1 MARTI
6 SEKEIIK
13 FDPTNI
19 EDLTPVLVDRKF
31 GRPEDYIEIYIS
43 DLNNNILDYIPN
55 FKNYKI
61 PSNNPHGT
69 LTNEFDLDPQSILEG
84 RGYYTGIFKL
94 HVNIQKRKIFNELSP
109 PFRIQEIS
117 SDRTEL
123 KLYSLYSNTLLRS
136 NSRKFISDVQDS
148 LYFRDFTLNFGD
160 NVNLLGVNVDL
171 DTTDNN
177 QYLLLI
183 KLFKPLPDNIS
194 EGASLSIVEDIT
206 DPIVL
211 TYDLGIP
218 PPIDTSIPIRGPNF
232 KIDTRLNGSVPT
244 AYKSYDDILK
254 TESTSSYQKLLS
266 KLDGYEIPEID
277 YSYVRPVPTASIDF
291 LSVTPSHFE
300 NFVHFGS
307 ATERLKNFEYKLKL
321 IEVYNKQL
329 EEIRTI
335 TGTTANS
342 SVVLNSTSSIELKKE
357 NLIQGLDGY
366 EQFLYFE
373 SGAYSWPKSNSIEP
387 YLLEPTTSP
396 TAQTWLGSGDSFN
409 SYYGGQLLSAS
420 TFDSQN
426 PNRLFKLTPTFI
438 GDNPTNQ
445 PFELFC
451 DMVGTH
457 FDPIW
462 AHTKEIAQIRDNS
475 HKYGVSKDLVYHAL
489 QSLGIEAYDQFEN
502 SDLIDYVFGKTFTT
516 TDTATVI
523 TASNEIFSK
532 QDISKEVWKRLYHNA
547 PYLLKTKGTERGLR
561 ALINCYGIPD
571 TILDI
576 KEYGSSHP
584 DRDEFK
590 LYTYSK
596 FTKAIDGHSRDAEGF
611 FIETNWSS
619 SFTEAL
625 SASAKTVEFRINPNK
640 TNLNQHLL
648 TLSGSISSSDL
659 HLLLEEYGEG
669 ENLVKGSSMGEL
681 PITHYWVPYTG
692 GGTPPTSERSTEQ
705 AYTDSFSYKSVTTGN
720 NQGII
725 TSSPY
730 YIPVVS
736 GSTYVV
742 DYWYYPEA
750 GGSQPFHFDILWTQV
765 VVAGIG
771 GPGNDTDF
779 FNGNYYSGENVA
791 NFDQWNNVKKH
802 FKALKTG
809 NVYLRID
816 QGDGVGGT
824 SYVDH
829 VRLYELS
836 SDRKTKDFYEV
847 GDNTKFARLN
857 LHQFTSSIATTDY
870 FPAFDEDFWQIF
882 VGTDGASGSD
892 ATIKFGAYQA
902 NHLREVDFYTSSI
915 AISERQ
921 NSEVWGNRFYN
932 GLREEELT
940 TDGGFTDASNWTLT
954 DNGDA
959 LAAIT
964 GNAFV
969 STNPGSTQGFT
980 SAAQAQTLIAGKTYR
995 LTFDVT
1001 AVTGNVTIYNYSDSQ
1016 LYTIGTATVGTF
1028 THDFISDGTGG
1039 IDVRSVVDAGES
1051 VTIDNISVKEI
1062 NPKSHTGA
1070 DICYFG
1076 GVRNIFNSTALIAAN
1091 AFTSSNYFATTPTT
1105 EYTGS
1110 AFDLDFSGS
1119 LSEVRIYKGE
1129 LLSHDTLKKH
1139 ALEPLMYAGNTI
1151 TSSYDGLV
1159 LRLPLSFELEL
1170 TANTSSQMPS
1180 GSMPMLNGGLG
1191 GVGGSGATGTAW
1203 NQSPNS
1209 TGLISPPIPL
1219 TGPIT
1224 GGAILDSSGNP
1235 ATVGSNYSGQY
1246 FSSGSVPTYSNG
1258 APMFTVSGI
1267 PLLRSHHPNEKIDY
1281 LDGFTFFENDNIILL
1296 EEEHHLPTPNTI
1308 GKSPINKKIR
1318 IDSVATDDDILSPD
1332 ISSQLPSSLVNV
1344 PDFDAISVF
1353 LSPQNE
1359 INEDIIYTLGTF
1371 SLDEF
1376 LGDPRDQTLNS
1387 WPQIEILK
1395 NHYFRKLEKGSQ
1407 KQNIFDFTRWVQ
1419 FIDHTLFDLIKQF
1432 VPQKSTTKTGLLIEP
1447 HYLERAKFQRF
1458 HPSQS
1463 NHVYDSTIQEVTA
1476 SFHKNSNTSQ
1486 LNNTSGS
1493 AVISHTTIVTSSNL
1507 GYNTTISP
1515 VKHFS
1520 GSSAWEQGPLKSQYP
1535 LFLDFNHYADG
1546 VDVGGSGTVDGLSN
1560 FYTSGGATATIDNK
1574 RLKITKLGA
1583 TNNTG
1588 AVTNDIGVKVG
1599 KRYRFSLDTTEN
1611 PGNVTFYHGTKH
1623 TQLANNSGY
1632 SNNPVSKNSKNEAGA
1647 TISANTVATGSIS
1660 LEFIPTLPFLRIYFR
1675 PNINNSNAGTTFFDN
1690 IILEELDFKQI
1701 NSSGSNELRPW
1712 ALTPQGNF
1720 LNSRVSRK
1728 RFKSDKA
1735 VSSSGNVEFDDSL
1748 IDMASWKLPRYEG
1761 SKLIGA
1767 KINEYTVGDISYG
1780 LNPVINQNV
1789 SALFYGQSIIGADG
1803 EDDSLTTIKN
1813 HSYLDIEKIILINKY
1828 SDKITT
1834 IDLKNE
1840 KYKGTNGYISNAFKD
1855 GSSFNIHLVDDKI
1868 THKLKDTYK
1877 SKFSQGYLYKILE
1890 HKGHNGSGNI
1900 AGEGI
1905 QVGYVDDYPSGF
1917 PYATS
1922 TSQNVLCYGKDNS
1935 TINNSTVVLKENR
1948 LTKKIWPQNQTF
1960 GRVDFITSSLNNHY
1974 YSSWD
1979 NLGMFV
1985 NSMLIPVASE
1995 SKHRLFGTFNL
2006 GQPLQIAD
2014 YITGSNQG
2022 IKSIS
2027 TAEFDLEAYVVT
2039 SSLHDQISGSSNMSG
2054 FGRALIRPDHLV
2066 IPIMQGHHDTIT
2078 DKKEGAGVTW
2088 PGDGGDTAGS
2098 HSGATD
2104 IELKYYFSGN
2114 ANIGSAIYQI
2124 SYLEETNVVIADLDK
2139 PIELANDLGDKGF
2152 ILIPDNLDKDIKAN
2166 LDFFLNKAGY
2176 KEGSSPERIANRKE

>member
-6 SEKEIIK
+6 TEYNVTR
-13 FDPTNI
+13 FDPNSI
-19 EDLTPVLVDRKF
+19 EDLSPILVDRKF
-31 GRPEDYIEIYIS
+31 GRPEDFIEIFIM
-43 DLNNNILDYIPN
+43 DLNNKVLNHIPNYTDYIV
-55 FKNYKI
+55 
-61 PSNNPHGT
+61 SSTNPHGT
-69 LTNEFDLDPQSILEG
+69 LTNEFDIDAKSLLEE
-84 RGYYTGIFKL
+84 RGFNTGIYNL
-94 HVNIQKRKIFNELSP
+94 HVNVQKRKIFNENF
-109 PFRIQEIS
+109 PFRIHKIS
-117 SDRTEL
+117 SDKTEIKLRTVYTNEDL
-123 KLYSLYSNTLLRS
+123 VK
-136 NSRKFISDVQDS
+136 NSRKFINDIQTSP
-148 LYFRDFTLNFGD
+148 YFRDFTLNFGD
-160 NVNLLGVNVDL
+160 NINILGINAELDRSNNKQFLLSV
-171 DTTDNN
+171 
-177 QYLLLI
+177 
-183 KLFKPLPDNIS
+183 KLYQPLPDNIFQ
-194 EGASLSIVEDIT
+194 GKSLSIVEDIT
-206 DPIVL
+206 DPFIIR
-211 TYDLGIP
+211 YDLGTPKDISTGVP
-218 PPIDTSIPIRGPNF
+218 LKGPNF
-232 KIDTRLNGSVPT
+232 KIDTRINGSVPT
-244 AYKSYDDILK
+244 AFKSYDNILK
-254 TESTSSYQKLLS
+254 TSTTSSYQKLLS

-307 ATERLKNFEYKLKL
+307 ATERLNNFEYKLKL

-335 TGTTANS
+335 TGNTS
-342 SVVLNSTSSIELKKE
+342 QSLFVLNSASSIELKKE

-373 SGAYSWPKSNSIEP
+373 SGAYSWPKSTPTEP

-396 TAQTWLGSGDSFN
+396 ISQTWLGSGDSFN

-438 GDNPTNQ
+438 GDDPKNQ
-445 PFELFC
+445 PFETFC

-462 AHTKEIAQIRDNS
+462 AHIKEISQIRDNS
-475 HKYGVSKDLVYHAL
+475 HKYGISKDLVYYAL
-489 QSLGIEAYDQFEN
+489 QSLGIKAYDQFEN
-502 SDLIDYVFGKTFTT
+502 EDLIDYVFGKTFTT

-619 SFTEAL
+619 SFTKAL

-640 TNLNQHLL
+640 INKNQHLF

-659 HLLLEEYGEG
+659 HLILEEYGEG
-669 ENLVKGSSMGEL
+669 ENMIEGGNFGQL
-681 PITHYWVPYTG
+681 PISHNWVTHGSPS
-692 GGTPPTSERSTEQ
+692 TSERSTEQ
-705 AYTDSFSYKSVTTGN
+705 SYTDGFSWKNVSN
-720 NQGII
+720 ASNQGIYNA
-725 TSSPY
+725 PNNQLN
-730 YIPVVS
+730 VVS
-736 GSTYVV
+736 GSTYEIS
-742 DYWYYPEA
+742 YWYYPVTDSNPGNGKYTQVA
-750 GGSQPFHFDILWTQV
+750 LNTTNCIFDNGLNYQGGSVP
-765 VVAGIG
+765 
-771 GPGNDTDF
+771 
-779 FNGNYYSGENVA
+779 NY
-791 NFDQWNNVKKH
+791 DQWNNVKRH
-802 FKALKTG
+802 FKALNT
-809 NVYLRID
+809 
-816 QGDGVGGT
+816 GT
-824 SYVDH
+824 SFLSISMGLGSGPHTSYIDNITLREVTYDH
-829 VRLYELS
+829 E
-836 SDRKTKDFYEV
+836 TKDFYEP
-847 GDNTKFARLN
+847 GDSVKFARLN
-857 LHQFTSSIATTDY
+857 LNQFTSSIATTDY
-870 FPAFDEDFWQIF
+870 FPVHNKQFWQIF
-882 VGTDGASGSD
+882 IGTDGASGSD
-892 ATIKFGAYQA
+892 ATINFGAYQA

-954 DNGDA
+954 DSGDA

-980 SAAQAQTLIAGKTYR
+980 SAAQAQILITGKTYR

-1001 AVTGNVTIYNYSDSQ
+1001 AVTGVVEIYNYSDSQ
-1016 LYTIGTATVGTF
+1016 IYTIGTATVGTF
-1028 THDFISDGTGG
+1028 THDFTSDGTGG
-1039 IDVRSVVDAGES
+1039 IDVRSIVGAGES
-1051 VTIDNISVKEI
+1051 ITIDNVSLKEI
-1062 NPKSHTGA
+1062 NPKNHTGA

-1076 GVRNIFNSTALIAAN
+1076 GVRNIFNSTAVIEAN
-1091 AFTSSNYFATTPTT
+1091 AFTSSNYFAATPTT

-1110 AFDLDFSGS
+1110 AFNLDFSGS

-1129 LLSHDTLKKH
+1129 LLSHNTLKKH
-1139 ALEPLMYAGNTI
+1139 ALEPLMYAGNTV

-1170 TANTSSQMPS
+1170 TTNTNSQLPS
-1180 GSMPMLNGGLG
+1180 GSIPMLNGGLG

-1203 NQSPNS
+1203 NQSPNN
-1209 TGLISPPIPL
+1209 TGLISPPSPL

-1235 ATVGSNYSGQY
+1235 VTVGANYSGQY
-1246 FSSGSVPTYSNG
+1246 FGSGSVPTYAGG
-1258 APMFTVSGI
+1258 APIFSVSGI

-1281 LDGFTFFENDNIILL
+1281 LDGFTFFENDSIVLL

-1318 IDSVATDDDILSPD
+1318 IDSGSTDDDILSPD
-1332 ISSQLPSSLVNV
+1332 ILSQLPTPLRQV

-1376 LGDPRDQTLNS
+1376 LGDPRDQTSNS
-1387 WPQIEILK
+1387 YPQIEILK

-1447 HYLERAKFQRF
+1447 HYLERSKFQRF

-1463 NHVYDSTIQEVTA
+1463 NHVYDSTIQDITA
-1476 SFHKNSNTSQ
+1476 SFHKNSNFSQ
-1486 LNNTSGS
+1486 LNNTTGS
-1493 AVISHTTIVTSSNL
+1493 AVITQYNFIGTGSDGRELQS
-1507 GYNTTISP
+1507 GYNFAINPTNYFT
-1515 VKHFS
+1515 
-1520 GSSAWEQGPLKSQYP
+1520 GSSAWEQGPIVPNST
-1535 LFLDFNHYADG
+1535 
-1546 VDVGGSGTVDGLSN
+1546 GSAISSSDAAYG
-1560 FYTSGGATATIDNK
+1560 
-1574 RLKITKLGA
+1574 RP
-1583 TNNTG
+1583 
-1588 AVTNDIGVKVG
+1588 IGVKQ
-1599 KRYRFSLDTTEN
+1599 R
-1611 PGNVTFYHGTKH
+1611 
-1623 TQLANNSGY
+1623 
-1632 SNNPVSKNSKNEAGA
+1632 
-1647 TISANTVATGSIS
+1647 
-1660 LEFIPTLPFLRIYFR
+1660 
-1675 PNINNSNAGTTFFDN
+1675 
-1690 IILEELDFKQI
+1690 
-1701 NSSGSNELRPW
+1701 NSSGSNELRP
-1712 ALTPQGNF
+1712 ALTPYGNF
-1720 LNSRVSRK
+1720 INSLVSRK

-1761 SKLIGA
+1761 SKLTGA

-1877 SKFSQGYLYKILE
+1877 AKFSQGYLYKILE
-1890 HKGHNGSGNI
+1890 HKGHDGSGNI
-1900 AGEGI
+1900 SGEGI
-1905 QVGYVDDYPSGF
+1905 QVGYVDDSPSGF

-1922 TSQNVLCYGKDNS
+1922 TSQNVLCYGKDSS
-1935 TINNSTVVLKENR
+1935 TINSSTVVLKENT

-1960 GRVDFITSSLNNHY
+1960 GRVDFITSSINNHY

-2006 GQPLQIAD
+2006 GQPLQVAD

-2027 TAEFDLEAYVVT
+2027 TAEFDLEAYVT
-2039 SSLHDQISGSSNMSG
+2039 AGSLHDQISSSANMSG

-2066 IPIMQGHHDTIT
+2066 IPIMQGHHDIIT
-2078 DKKEGAGVTW
+2078 DKKEGANITW
-2088 PGDGGDTAGS
+2088 PGDGGDTGGS

-2114 ANIGSAIYQI
+2114 TNIGSAIYQI
-2124 SYLEETNVVIADLDK
+2124 SYLEETNVIITNLDK
-2139 PIELANDLGDKGF
+2139 PTELANDLGDKGF
-2152 ILIPDNLDKDIKAN
+2152 ILIPDNLDKDIKVN

-2176 KEGSSPERIANRKE
+2176 KEGSPPERIANRKE

>member
-6 SEKEIIK
+6 TEHNITR

-19 EDLTPVLVDRKF
+19 DDLTPVLVDRKF
-31 GRPEDYIEIYIS
+31 GRPEDFIEIFIM
-43 DLNNNILDYIPN
+43 DLNNNILDHIPN
-55 FKNYKI
+55 YTDYII
-61 PSNNPHGT
+61 PQSNPHGA
-69 LTNEFDLDPQSILEG
+69 LTNEFDLDAQTILKE
-84 RGYYTGIFKL
+84 RGYQTGTYRL
-94 HVNIQKRKIFNELSP
+94 HVNIQKRKIFNDLRP

-123 KLYSLYSNTLLRS
+123 KLSTIYTNSDLVS
-136 NSRKFISDVQDS
+136 NSRKFIDDVQNS
-148 LYFRDFTLNFGD
+148 PYFRDFTLNFGN
-160 NVNLLGVNVDL
+160 NVNILGINTEL
-171 DTTDNN
+171 DRSDSN
-177 QYLLLI
+177 QFLLLI
-183 KLFKPLPDNIS
+183 KLYEPLPNNING
-194 EGASLSIVEDIT
+194 GASVSISEDIT
-206 DPIVL
+206 DPIVI
-211 TYDLGIP
+211 TYDLGLP
-218 PPIDTSIPIRGPNF
+218 EPIDTSVPLRGPNF

-244 AYKSYDDILK
+244 AFKSYDNILK
-254 TESTSSYQKLLS
+254 TETTSSYQKLIS

-277 YSYVRPVPTASIDF
+277 YSYIRTIPTASANF

-335 TGTTANS
+335 GGNTAQS
-342 SVVLNSTSSIELKKE
+342 SYVLTATSSIEVKKE
-357 NLIQGLDGY
+357 NLIQGFDGY

-373 SGAYSWPKSNSIEP
+373 SGTYSWPKTTSTEP
-387 YLLEPTTSP
+387 YLLEPTTS
-396 TAQTWLGSGDSFN
+396 TIAKTWLGSGDSFN
-409 SYYGGQLLSAS
+409 AYYGGQLSSAS
-420 TFDSQN
+420 VFDVQN
-426 PNRLFKLTPTFI
+426 SNRLNQLTPTFI
-438 GDNPTNQ
+438 GDNPDNQ
-445 PFELFC
+445 SFMLFC
-451 DMVGTH
+451 DMVGNH

-462 AHTKEIAQIRDNS
+462 AHIKEISQIRDNN
-475 HKYGVSKDLVYHAL
+475 HKFGVSKDLVYYAL
-489 QSLGIEAYDQFEN
+489 QSLGVQAYDQFEN
-502 SDLIDYVFGKTFTT
+502 SNLIDYIFGKSFTT
-516 TDTATVI
+516 NDTATVI

-547 PYLLKTKGTERGLR
+547 PYLLKTKGTQRGLR

-590 LYTYSK
+590 LYTYNK

-1246 FSSGSVPTYSNG
+1246 FSSGSLPTYSNG

-1281 LDGFTFFENDNIILL
+1281 LDGFTFFENNNIILL

-1447 HYLERAKFQRF
+1447 HYLERAKFNRF

-1463 NHVYDSTIQEVTA
+1463 NHVLDSTIQEITA
-1476 SFHKNSNTSQ
+1476 SFHKNSNISQ

-1493 AVISHTTIVTSSNL
+1493 AVITQYNFIGTGSNGREL
-1507 GYNTTISP
+1507 QSGYNFAINPTNYFT
-1515 VKHFS
+1515 
-1520 GSSAWEQGPLKSQYP
+1520 GSSAWEQGPIIPNST
-1535 LFLDFNHYADG
+1535 
-1546 VDVGGSGTVDGLSN
+1546 GSAISSSD
-1560 FYTSGGATATIDNK
+1560 ATYG
-1574 RLKITKLGA
+1574 RP
-1583 TNNTG
+1583 
-1588 AVTNDIGVKVG
+1588 IGVKQ
-1599 KRYRFSLDTTEN
+1599 R
-1611 PGNVTFYHGTKH
+1611 
-1623 TQLANNSGY
+1623 
-1632 SNNPVSKNSKNEAGA
+1632 
-1647 TISANTVATGSIS
+1647 
-1660 LEFIPTLPFLRIYFR
+1660 
-1675 PNINNSNAGTTFFDN
+1675 
-1690 IILEELDFKQI
+1690 
-1701 NSSGSNELRPW
+1701 NSSGSNEFRP
-1712 ALTPQGNF
+1712 ALTPYGNYMNSRKSRRVSKSDVEYKNLTLVDSAGKNIHYQF
-1720 LNSRVSRK
+1720 KPVTAQSSNHLIINSSSIVFDGSTAYSKANLDFNGSYKPKIGKRYRLKYTISGYSGTGDINALIWDEDGNYAQWTTRTANGTYIETVTIDGSLNSTQYN
-1728 RFKSDKA
+1728 RFYWQSHDSSNAFTGTISDITLEE
-1735 VSSSGNVEFDDSL
+1735 VNPLRDVEFDDSL
-1748 IDMASWKLPRYEG
+1748 LDMQSWNLPRHKG
-1761 SKLIGA
+1761 SRLTGA
-1767 KINEYTVGDISYG
+1767 KINEYTVGDITYG

-1789 SALFYGQSIIGADG
+1789 SALFFGKSLIGADG
-1803 EDDSLTTIKN
+1803 EDDNLTTIKN
-1813 HSYLDIEKIILINKY
+1813 HSYIDIEKILLINKY
-1828 SDKITT
+1828 SDKITE

-1840 KYKGTNGYISNAFKD
+1840 KYKGINGYIANAFKD
-1855 GSSFNIHLVDDKI
+1855 GASFNIELLDDKI

-1877 SKFSQGYLYKILE
+1877 AKFSQGYLYKILE
-1890 HKGHNGSGNI
+1890 HKGHDGSGNI
-1900 AGEGI
+1900 HGEGI
-1905 QVGYVDDYPSGF
+1905 QVGYVDDSPAGF

-1922 TSQNVLCYGKDNS
+1922 TSQNVLCYGKDS
-1935 TINNSTVVLKENR
+1935 ATINSSTVELKENT

-1960 GRVDFITSSLNNHY
+1960 GRVDFLTSSLNNHY

-2066 IPIMQGHHDTIT
+2066 IPIMQGHHDIIT
-2078 DKKEGAGVTW
+2078 DKKEGANITW
-2088 PGDGGDTAGS
+2088 PAPGGDTGGS
-2098 HSGATD
+2098 HNGATD
-2104 IELKYYFSGN
+2104 IELTYYFSGD
-2114 ANIGSAIYQI
+2114 ANVGSALYQI
-2124 SYLEETNVVIADLDK
+2124 SYLEETNVIITNLDK
-2139 PIELANDLGDKGF
+2139 PTELANDVGDKGF
-2152 ILIPDNLDKDIKAN
+2152 ILIPDNLDKDIKDN
-2166 LDFFLNKAGY
+2166 LTFFLNKSGY
-2176 KEGSSPERIANRKE
+2176 KEGKPPERIPNRKE

>member
-6 SEKEIIK
+6 SEQEITR
-13 FDPTNI
+13 FTPTNI
-19 EDLTPVLVDRKF
+19 GDLTPVLVDRKF
-31 GRPEDYIEIYIS
+31 GRPEDYIEIFIM
-43 DLNNNILDYIPN
+43 DLNNRVLSHIPDYKEYIVP
-55 FKNYKI
+55 
-61 PSNNPHGT
+61 PNNPHGT
-69 LTNEFDLDPQSILEG
+69 LTNEIDLDPKSILEA
-84 RGYYTGIFKL
+84 RGYSSGVYKL
-94 HVNIQKRKIFNELSP
+94 HINIQKRKIFNDSNDVEDARP
-109 PFRIQEIS
+109 GPFRIQEIS
-117 SDRTEL
+117 SNRTEL
-123 KLYSLYSNTLLRS
+123 KLYTLYSNTLLRN
-136 NSRKFISDVQDS
+136 NSRKFISDIQNS
-148 LYFRDFTLNFGD
+148 PYFRDFTLNFG
-160 NVNLLGVNVDL
+160 NNINLLGVNVDL

-183 KLFKPLPDNIS
+183 KLFKPLPNNIS
-194 EGASLSIVEDIT
+194 EGDALGIVEDIT
-206 DPIVL
+206 DPLLL
-211 TYDLGIP
+211 TYDLGVP

-640 TNLNQHLL
+640 INLNQHLL

-669 ENLVKGSSMGEL
+669 ENMIKGGNFGQL
-681 PITHYWVPYTG
+681 PTSHNWLTHNSPT
-692 GGTPPTSERSTEQ
+692 TSERSTEQ
-705 AYTDSFSYKSVTTGN
+705 SYTDGFSWKNVSNGS
-720 NQGII
+720 NQGIKNA
-725 TSSPY
+725 SNNQLN
-730 YIPVVS
+730 VVS
-736 GSTYVV
+736 GSTYEIS
-742 DYWYYPEA
+742 YWYYPVTNSNP
-750 GGSQPFHFDILWTQV
+750 GNGKYTQ
-765 VVAGIG
+765 ANLNINTGIFNNGLSYQG
-771 GPGNDTDF
+771 GPVP
-779 FNGNYYSGENVA
+779 NY
-791 NFDQWNNVKKH
+791 DQWNNVKLH
-802 FKALKTG
+802 FKALQT
-809 NVYLRID
+809 
-816 QGDGVGGT
+816 GT
-824 SYVDH
+824 SFLQLHMGLGAGPHTSYIDNITLREVTSDH
-829 VRLYELS
+829 E
-836 SDRKTKDFYEV
+836 TKDFYEI

-915 AISERQ
+915 AISEKQ
-921 NSEVWGNRFYN
+921 NSEVWGNMFYDGRGEEFINCLGGTVQGNNVTANLIDKVTFTGHN
-932 GLREEELT
+932 G
-940 TDGGFTDASNWTLT
+940 TDYLLD
-954 DNGDA
+954 
-959 LAAIT
+959 I
-964 GNAFV
+964 
-969 STNPGSTQGFT
+969 
-980 SAAQAQTLIAGKTYR
+980 SAPLVVGKTYR
-995 LTFDVT
+995 VKALFDSVS
-1001 AVTGNVTIYNYSDSQ
+1001 AGACGFGEPYNDSWQGVSPVNVTTDPVNFTRVGNGDGANVQ
-1016 LYTIGTATVGTF
+1016 MNFTFTATSTDALRIYGTSQ
-1028 THDFISDGTGG
+1028 TAC
-1039 IDVRSVVDAGES
+1039 VV
-1051 VTIDNISVKEI
+1051 TNISIVEI

-1076 GVRNIFNSTALIAAN
+1076 GVRNIFNPAAELAIN
-1091 AFTSSNYFATTPTT
+1091 SFTSSNYFASTPTT

-1110 AFDLDFSGS
+1110 AFDLNFSGS

-1170 TANTSSQMPS
+1170 TTNINSQLPS
-1180 GSMPMLNGGLG
+1180 GSAPGLG
-1191 GVGGSGATGTAW
+1191 QVGGSGATGTAW
-1203 NQSPNS
+1203 NQSPNT

-1224 GGAILDSSGNP
+1224 GGAILDSSGDP
-1235 ATVGSNYSGQY
+1235 LIVGANYSGQY
-1246 FSSGSVPTYSNG
+1246 FGSGSLPTYSNG

-1281 LDGFTFFENDNIILL
+1281 LNGFTFFENDSIILL

-1318 IDSVATDDDILSPD
+1318 IDPVATDDDILSPD

-1476 SFHKNSNTSQ
+1476 SFSKNSNRSQ
-1486 LNNTSGS
+1486 LDNTTGS
-1493 AVISHTTIVTSSNL
+1493 AVLSHTIIDYPYSALYANQELANTANVTSTGTGATVNSSNKVTFTADGGVDYVAPIAINMVSGRQYILSATISGYSDTSPGPDTIGFSDQGGTGGGGKRTGNGTISHEFTSDGNSIRIFAAADVAGVMSNISVKEITNPKSIDSTL

-1520 GSSAWEQGPLKSQYP
+1520 GSSTWEQGPIIPNS
-1535 LFLDFNHYADG
+1535 
-1546 VDVGGSGTVDGLSN
+1546 
-1560 FYTSGGATATIDNK
+1560 TSSI
-1574 RLKITKLGA
+1574 I
-1583 TNNTG
+1583 
-1588 AVTNDIGVKVG
+1588 
-1599 KRYRFSLDTTEN
+1599 
-1611 PGNVTFYHGTKH
+1611 
-1623 TQLANNSGY
+1623 
-1632 SNNPVSKNSKNEAGA
+1632 PV
-1647 TISANTVATGSIS
+1647 
-1660 LEFIPTLPFLRIYFR
+1660 
-1675 PNINNSNAGTTFFDN
+1675 
-1690 IILEELDFKQI
+1690 KQI

-1813 HSYLDIEKIILINKY
+1813 HSYIDIEKIILINKY

-1877 SKFSQGYLYKILE
+1877 AKFSQGYLYKILE

-1905 QVGYVDDYPSGF
+1905 QVGYVDSSPSGF

-1922 TSQNVLCYGKDNS
+1922 ISQNVLCYGKDNS

-2027 TAEFDLEAYVVT
+2027 TAEFDLEAYVT
-2039 SSLHDQISGSSNMSG
+2039 AGSLHDQISGSSNMSG

-2066 IPIMQGHHDTIT
+2066 IPIMQGHHDIIT

-2124 SYLEETNVVIADLDK
+2124 SYLEETNVVITDLDK